1 MEAIVHDYFKG
12 LFTSKAPN
20 KSEIDEVLQS
30 LAPRMTEEASH
41 RLSQPFTAK
50 EVTDAISSMSPLK
63 SPGPNGFPAVIA
75 RTLNFLNHFVLP
87 NSLNYTYIVL
97 IPKIKNPQRMTGFRP
112 VSLTNV
118 LYKTGSKA
126 IANSLK
132 PVLDLIISPS
142 QSAFVLNR
150 LIVDNVLVAFELN
163 HFSRT

>member
-63 SPGPNGFPAVIA
+63 SPGPNGFPAV
-75 RTLNFLNHFVLP
+75 LYQ
-87 NSLNYTYIVL
+87 NY
-97 IPKIKNPQRMTGFRP
+97 
-112 VSLTNV
+112 
-118 LYKTGSKA
+118 
-126 IANSLK
+126 
-132 PVLDLIISPS
+132 
-142 QSAFVLNR
+142 
-150 LIVDNVLVAFELN
+150 
-163 HFSRT
+163 

>member
-1 MEAIVHDYFKG
+1 M
-12 LFTSKAPN
+12 
-20 KSEIDEVLQS
+20 
-30 LAPRMTEEASH
+30 
-41 RLSQPFTAK
+41 
-50 EVTDAISSMSPLK
+50 
-63 SPGPNGFPAVIA
+63 IA

-97 IPKIKNPQRMTGFRP
+97 IPKIKNPQRITGFRP

-163 HFSRT
+163 HFIRT

>member
-1 MEAIVHDYFKG
+1 M
-12 LFTSKAPN
+12 
-20 KSEIDEVLQS
+20 
-30 LAPRMTEEASH
+30 
-41 RLSQPFTAK
+41 
-50 EVTDAISSMSPLK
+50 
-63 SPGPNGFPAVIA
+63 IA

-118 LYKTGSKA
+118 LYKIGSKA
-126 IANSLK
+126 IANRLK

-163 HFSRT
+163 HFIRT